1 MMITKLRD
9 KWFEENGYWYYTRD
23 RSSRAGNY
31 VSHNNKKMTDL
42 LNDLVCDDN
51 TVEKQKNKTITI
63 RIITPEMVINYLNE
77 RLTDK

>member
-1 MMITKLRD
+1 MDKLSD

-31 VSHNNKKMTDL
+31 IRHNNKKMTEL
-42 LNDLVCDDN
+42 LNDLVCDEN
-51 TVEKQKNKTITI
+51 TVVKKNNKTITI
-63 RIITPEMVINYLNE
+63 RIITPKEVLDYLNE